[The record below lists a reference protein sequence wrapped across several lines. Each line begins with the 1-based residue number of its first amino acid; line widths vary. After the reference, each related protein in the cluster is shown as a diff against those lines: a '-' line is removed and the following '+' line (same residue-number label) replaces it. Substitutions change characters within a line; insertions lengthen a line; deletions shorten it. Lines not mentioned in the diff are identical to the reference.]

1 MCWIY
6 CPDQGIDTMLVCTEL
21 SPQNVTKVAWTGTQD
36 DSMSFDNMAKVTSTT
51 LISTTKSSKPSVPAK
66 CSSSLNDGGSLCIS
80 SRSRSTSDRS
90 SHLPQVGDTSCS
102 SALLRPDWDQTQLN
116 CLNPWP
122 QMWIVSI
129 WVFCR
134 VNRVSDLVSPIVY
147 TVIIKNDQQL
157 VTFYYYYEITGP

>member
-1 MCWIY
+1 MTIFFYKHLSEVFEIHQSSEICWSDIRQKKNRVMCWIY

-129 WVFCR
+129 WF
-134 VNRVSDLVSPIVY
+134 
-147 TVIIKNDQQL
+147 
-157 VTFYYYYEITGP
+157 F